1 MVVIS
6 DQIPHSKRKQK
17 RGSDQQQLLEEKMV
31 LISAQALLYKNDIVI
46 SFVKLGKIKKL
57 YFTNIIFE
65 KIKYKSKIV
74 IFNST
79 KGFLNKNFSIIFLI
93 IYLIL
98 FHCLKRSLTMGTC
111 FKISPFSSLE
121 NVIIKSMYF
130 SSSISSN
137 YFRVL
142 TFSVS

>member
-1 MVVIS
+1 MSSIDQSMVVIS

-65 KIKYKSKIV
+65 ENSKISKYSMTE
-74 IFNST
+74 I
-79 KGFLNKNFSIIFLI
+79 NFSSFL
-93 IYLIL
+93 
-98 FHCLKRSLTMGTC
+98 
-111 FKISPFSSLE
+111 
-121 NVIIKSMYF
+121 
-130 SSSISSN
+130 
-137 YFRVL
+137 
-142 TFSVS
+142 

>member
-1 MVVIS
+1 MSSIDQSMVVIS

-65 KIKYKSKIV
+65 K
-74 IFNST
+74 
-79 KGFLNKNFSIIFLI
+79 
-93 IYLIL
+93 
-98 FHCLKRSLTMGTC
+98 
-111 FKISPFSSLE
+111 
-121 NVIIKSMYF
+121 
-130 SSSISSN
+130 
-137 YFRVL
+137 
-142 TFSVS
+142 

>member
-1 MVVIS
+1 MSSIDQSMVVIS

-65 KIKYKSKIV
+65 K
-74 IFNST
+74 N
-79 KGFLNKNFSIIFLI
+79 
-93 IYLIL
+93 
-98 FHCLKRSLTMGTC
+98 
-111 FKISPFSSLE
+111 
-121 NVIIKSMYF
+121 
-130 SSSISSN
+130 
-137 YFRVL
+137 
-142 TFSVS
+142 

>member
-1 MVVIS
+1 MSSIDQSMVVIS

-65 KIKYKSKIV
+65 KI
-74 IFNST
+74 
-79 KGFLNKNFSIIFLI
+79 LI
-93 IYLIL
+93 
-98 FHCLKRSLTMGTC
+98 
-111 FKISPFSSLE
+111 
-121 NVIIKSMYF
+121 
-130 SSSISSN
+130 
-137 YFRVL
+137 
-142 TFSVS
+142 